1 MQPPMQPSPLIYF
14 AASIKYLLASNIV
27 DFLKTL
33 SSHRNEQVNSKINMN
48 ELNQQNSG
56 GITAAGVD
64 KIRTMIEG
72 FDDISHG
79 GLPVGRTTLVSGTSG
94 TGKTLLAVQFLR
106 NGIVDFNEPGV
117 FVTFEESPADIIKNA
132 FSFGWDLQKF
142 VDEGKL
148 FILDASPDPD
158 GQDVVG
164 NFDLSALI
172 ERIQYAIR
180 KYKAKRVSID
190 SVTAVFQ
197 QYDAVSVVR
206 REIFRIVARLKQVGV
221 TTIMTTERMDEY
233 GQVARF
239 GVEEFVSD
247 NVVILRNVLEGERRR
262 RTIEILKLRGTTH
275 MQGEYPFTMTHQG
288 INIFPLGAMRLTQR
302 SSNVRVSSGVKTLDE
317 MCGGGYFKDSI
328 ILATGATGTGKT
340 MLVSKFLEESC
351 VRGERVILFAYEE
364 SRAQLS
370 RNASSWGIDFEELE
384 QQGLLKI
391 LCAYPESAGL
401 EDHLQTIKQEIADFK
416 PARIAI
422 DSLSAIARGVS
433 NNAFRQFVIGVTG
446 FAKQEEITGFFTNT
460 TDQFMGSNSITNTH
474 ISTITD
480 TILMLQY
487 VEIRGEMSRA
497 INVFKMRGSWH
508 DKGIREYI
516 ISDRGLEIKDSFRNF
531 ERIISGSP
539 TRIAVDEKTELSRI
553 IRGVQRDEE

>member
-1 MQPPMQPSPLIYF
+1 
-14 AASIKYLLASNIV
+14 
-27 DFLKTL
+27 
-33 SSHRNEQVNSKINMN
+33 MN
-48 ELNQQNSG
+48 QLNQNPLNG
-56 GITAAGVD
+56 EYPVPGVQ

-79 GLPVGRTTLVSGTSG
+79 GVPAGRTTLISGTSG
-94 TGKTLLAVQFLR
+94 TGKTLLAVQFLYQ
-106 NGIVDFNEPGV
+106 GIVDFDESGV
-117 FVTFEESPADIIKNA
+117 FVTFEESPADVLKNA

-142 VDEGKL
+142 INEGKL
-148 FILDASPDPD
+148 FILDASPDPE
-158 GQDVVG
+158 GQDVAG

-180 KYKAKRVSID
+180 KYKARRVSID

-197 QYDAVSVVR
+197 QYDSAGVVR
-206 REIFRIVARLKQVGV
+206 REIFRLVARLKQVGA
-221 TTIMTTERMDEY
+221 TTLMTTERVEEY
-233 GQVARF
+233 GPVARF

-247 NVVILRNVLEGERRR
+247 NVVIIRNVLEGERRR

-275 MQGEYPFTMTHQG
+275 MKGEYPFTITNNG

-317 MCGGGYFKDSI
+317 MCGGGFFKDSI

-340 MLVSKFLEESC
+340 MMVSKFLQDAC
-351 VRGERVILFAYEE
+351 QRGDRAILFAYEE

-384 QQGLLKI
+384 QKGVLRI
-391 LCAYPESAGL
+391 ICAYPESAGL
-401 EDHLQTIKQEIADFK
+401 EDHLQIIKTEIAEFK
-416 PARIAI
+416 PSRIAI
-422 DSLSAIARGVS
+422 DSLSALARGVS

-460 TDQFMGSNSITNTH
+460 SDQFMGSNSITDSH

-487 VEIRGEMSRA
+487 VEIRGEMARA

-508 DKGIREYI
+508 DKGIREYT
-516 ISDRGLEIKDSFRNF
+516 ISERGPQIKESFRNF
-531 ERIISGSP
+531 EGIISGSP
-539 TRIAVDEKTELSRI
+539 TRIAVDEKSELSRI
-553 IRGVQRDEE
+553 IKAVQPKDEV

>member
-1 MQPPMQPSPLIYF
+1 MSKTNPIEPQ
-14 AASIKYLLASNIV
+14 AELAPV
-27 DFLKTL
+27 
-33 SSHRNEQVNSKINMN
+33 
-48 ELNQQNSG
+48 
-56 GITAAGVD
+56 GVQ

-79 GLPVGRTTLVSGTSG
+79 GLPLGRTTLFSGTSG
-94 TGKTLLAVQFLR
+94 TGKTLFAVQFLY
-106 NGIVDFNEPGV
+106 NGIAYFDEPGV
-117 FVTFEESPADIIKNA
+117 FVTFEESPTDIIKNA
-132 FSFGWDLQKF
+132 SSFGWDLQRLI
-142 VDEGKL
+142 DEGKL
-148 FILDASPDPD
+148 FILDASPDPE
-158 GQDVVG
+158 GQEVVG

-197 QYDAVSVVR
+197 QYDAASVVR
-206 REIFRIVARLKQVGV
+206 REIFRLVARLKQIGV
-221 TTIMTTERMDEY
+221 TTVMTTERLEEY
-233 GQVARF
+233 GPVARF

-247 NVVILRNVLEGERRR
+247 NVAIVRNVLEGERRR

-275 MQGEYPFTMTHQG
+275 MKGEYPFTMTNNG

-317 MCGGGYFKDSI
+317 MCGGGFFKDSI
-328 ILATGATGTGKT
+328 ILTTGATGTGKT
-340 MLVSKFLEESC
+340 LLVSKFLQVAC
-351 VRGERVILFAYEE
+351 TNNERAILFAYEE

-370 RNASSWGIDFEELE
+370 RNAYSWGIDFEEME
-384 QQGLLKI
+384 QKGLLRI
-391 LCAYPESAGL
+391 LCTYPESAGL
-401 EDHLQTIKQEIADFK
+401 EDHLQMIKSEIAEFK
-416 PARIAI
+416 PSRIAI
-422 DSLSAIARGVS
+422 DSLSALARGVS

-446 FAKQEEITGFFTNT
+446 YAKQEEITGFFTNT
-460 TDQFMGSNSITNTH
+460 TDHFMGSHSITDSH

-508 DKGIREYI
+508 EKGIREYT
-516 ISDRGLEIKDSFRNF
+516 ISDAGAEIKDSFRNY

-539 TRIAVDEKTELSRI
+539 TRIAVDEKSELSRI
-553 IRGVQRDEE
+553 VRGMRENTDDTEI

>member
-1 MQPPMQPSPLIYF
+1 MTNTPNQKEEF
-14 AASIKYLLASNIV
+14 TSI
-27 DFLKTL
+27 
-33 SSHRNEQVNSKINMN
+33 
-48 ELNQQNSG
+48 
-56 GITAAGVD
+56 GVR
-64 KIRTMIEG
+64 KIRTTIEG

-79 GLPVGRTTLVSGTSG
+79 GLPIGRTTLVSGTSG
-94 TGKTLLAVQFLR
+94 TGKTLFAVQFLYS
-106 NGIVDFNEPGV
+106 GITQFGEPGI
-117 FVTFEESPADIIKNA
+117 FVTFEESPTDIIKNA
-132 FSFGWDLQKF
+132 YSFGWDLQKLI
-142 VDEGKL
+142 DEGKL
-148 FILDASPDPD
+148 FILDASPDPE

-164 NFDLSALI
+164 SFDLSALI

-197 QYDAVSVVR
+197 QYDAASVVR
-206 REIFRIVARLKQVGV
+206 REIFRLVARLKQVGA
-221 TTIMTTERMDEY
+221 TTIMTTERVEEY

-247 NVVILRNVLEGERRR
+247 NVVIVRNVLEGERRR

-275 MQGEYPFTMTHQG
+275 MKGEYPFTITNHG

-302 SSNVRVSSGVKTLDE
+302 SSNVRVKSGVKTLDE
-317 MCGGGYFKDSI
+317 MCGGGFFKDSI

-340 MLVSKFLEESC
+340 LLVSKFLQEGC
-351 VRGERVILFAYEE
+351 VQGERVILFAYEE

-370 RNASSWGIDFEELE
+370 RNAYSWGIDFEDLE

-401 EDHLQTIKQEIADFK
+401 EDHLQIIKSEIAEFK
-416 PARIAI
+416 PGRIAI
-422 DSLSAIARGVS
+422 DSLSALARGVS

-460 TDQFMGSNSITNTH
+460 TDQFMGSHSITDSH

-480 TILMLQY
+480 TIIMLQY

-508 DKGIREYI
+508 DKGIREYT
-516 ISDRGLEIKDSFRNF
+516 ISADGPEIKDSFRNF

-539 TRIAVDEKTELSRI
+539 TRIEVDEKSELSRI
-553 IRGVQRDEE
+553 VRGVQDKKEGEGGFL

>member
-1 MQPPMQPSPLIYF
+1 MTDSVSSDINTSSPP
-14 AASIKYLLASNIV
+14 V
-27 DFLKTL
+27 
-33 SSHRNEQVNSKINMN
+33 
-48 ELNQQNSG
+48 
-56 GITAAGVD
+56 GVH

-79 GLPVGRTTLVSGTSG
+79 GLPAGRSTLVSGTSG
-94 TGKTLLAVQFLR
+94 TGKTLFAVQFIY
-106 NGIVDFNEPGV
+106 NGITYFDEPGV
-117 FVTFEESPADIIKNA
+117 FVTFEESPEDIIKNA
-132 FSFGWDLQKF
+132 YSFGWDLQKM
-142 VDEGKL
+142 VDDSKL
-148 FILDASPDPD
+148 FILDASPDPE

-180 KYKAKRVSID
+180 KYKARRVSID

-197 QYDAVSVVR
+197 QYDAASVVR
-206 REIFRIVARLKQVGV
+206 REIFRLVARLKQMGV
-221 TTIMTTERMDEY
+221 TTVMTTERIDEY
-233 GQVARF
+233 GPVARY

-247 NVVILRNVLEGERRR
+247 NVVIVRNALEGERRR

-275 MQGEYPFTMTHQG
+275 MKGEYPFTITNDG

-302 SSNVRVSSGVKTLDE
+302 SSNARVSSGVPTLDD
-317 MCGGGYFKDSI
+317 MCGGGFFKDSI

-340 MLVSKFLEESC
+340 LLVSKFLVDGC
-351 VRGERVILFAYEE
+351 KVGERAILFAYEE

-370 RNASSWGIDFEELE
+370 RNAYSWGIDFEAME

-391 LCAYPESAGL
+391 ICAYPESAGL
-401 EDHLQTIKQEIADFK
+401 EDHLQIIKNEISQFK
-416 PARIAI
+416 PARMAI
-422 DSLSAIARGVS
+422 DSLSALDRGVS
-433 NNAFRQFVIGVTG
+433 NNSFRQFVIGVTG

-460 TDQFMGSNSITNTH
+460 TEQFMGLHSITESH

-487 VEIRGEMSRA
+487 VEVRGEMSRA

-508 DKGIREYI
+508 DKGIREYT
-516 ISDRGLEIKDSFRNF
+516 ISSHGPEIKDSFRNL

-539 TRIAVDEKTELSRI
+539 TRISVDEKSELSRI
-553 IRGVQRDEE
+553 VQGVQEDIER

>member
-1 MQPPMQPSPLIYF
+1 MIEGEKSGNAINWQP
-14 AASIKYLLASNIV
+14 V
-27 DFLKTL
+27 
-33 SSHRNEQVNSKINMN
+33 
-48 ELNQQNSG
+48 
-56 GITAAGVD
+56 GVP

-94 TGKTLLAVQFLR
+94 TGKTLLAVQFLY
-106 NGIVDFNEPGV
+106 NGITLFDEAGV
-117 FVTFEESPADIIKNA
+117 FVTFEESPTDIIKNA
-132 FSFGWDLQKF
+132 ASFGWDLQKLI
-142 VDEGKL
+142 EQGKL
-148 FILDASPDPD
+148 FILDASPDPE

-197 QYDAVSVVR
+197 QYDAASVVR
-206 REIFRIVARLKQVGV
+206 REIFRLVARLKQVGV
-221 TTIMTTERMDEY
+221 TTIMTTERVEEY

-247 NVVILRNVLEGERRR
+247 NVAIMRNVLEGERRR

-275 MQGEYPFTMTHQG
+275 MKGEYPFTMTNDG

-302 SSNVRVSSGVKTLDE
+302 SSNVRVSSGVQTLDE
-317 MCGGGYFKDSI
+317 MCGGGFFKDSI

-340 MLVSKFLEESC
+340 LLVSKFIQDACLN
-351 VRGERVILFAYEE
+351 GERALLFAYEE
-364 SRAQLS
+364 SRAQLL
-370 RNASSWGIDFEELE
+370 RNAYSWGIDFEEME
-384 QQGLLKI
+384 RSGLLKI
-391 LCAYPESAGL
+391 ICAYPESAGL
-401 EDHLQTIKQEIADFK
+401 EDHLQIIKSELTQFK
-416 PARIAI
+416 PSRIAI
-422 DSLSAIARGVS
+422 DSLSALERGVS

-446 FAKQEEITGFFTNT
+446 YAKQEEITGFFTNT
-460 TDQFMGSNSITNTH
+460 TDQFMGSHSITDSH

-487 VEIRGEMSRA
+487 VEIRGEMARA
-497 INVFKMRGSWH
+497 INVFKMRGSRH
-508 DKGIREYI
+508 DKGIREYTI
-516 ISDRGLEIKDSFRNF
+516 TENGPEIKDSFRNY

-539 TRIAVDEKTELSRI
+539 SRIVVDEKSELSRI
-553 IRGVQRDEE
+553 VKGVKGKKADEEL

>member
-1 MQPPMQPSPLIYF
+1 
-14 AASIKYLLASNIV
+14 
-27 DFLKTL
+27 
-33 SSHRNEQVNSKINMN
+33 MN
-48 ELNQQNSG
+48 ELNQQNRS

-94 TGKTLLAVQFLR
+94 TGKTLLAVQFLY
-106 NGIVDFNEPGV
+106 NGIVDFDESGV

-190 SVTAVFQ
+190 SITAVFQ

-275 MQGEYPFTMTHQG
+275 MKGEYPFTMTRQG

-351 VRGERVILFAYEE
+351 VRGERAILFAYEE

-370 RNASSWGIDFEELE
+370 RNASSWGIDFEEME

-474 ISTITD
+474 ISAITD
-480 TILMLQY
+480 TILVLQY

-516 ISDRGLEIKDSFRNF
+516 ISDRGPEIKDSFRNF

-539 TRIAVDEKTELSRI
+539 SRITVDEKSELSRI